1 MASDSSNARREKTSG
16 IECGPVSLAERIAR
30 WTEGKNRLDTPIQG
44 LNLHRWE
51 TPTEP
56 TSYMLAPSICM
67 IGQGR
72 KRLFLGEDIYI
83 YDAHRFLIT
92 SVDLP
97 VVAQIIEA
105 SREKPYLGLTMEL
118 DLRMIARLMLD
129 NDMPSSR
136 PTKDRLG
143 IAVSEVSVPL
153 HDAFNRLLDLLEHPE
168 DIPAL
173 APLVQQE
180 IFYRL
185 LMGEQGPR
193 LRQISTI
200 GNHGY
205 QIARAI
211 DWLKENF
218 SKPVKVEDLAGKVGL
233 SVSAFHNHFRSITA
247 MSPLQFQKRMR
258 LNEARRLMLSNQFD
272 AARAAF
278 EVGYESPS
286 QFSREY
292 SRLFGAPPLRD
303 IKNLN
308 QISASERLLLLWLM
322 ISTGVGIKNSK
333 RL

>member
-1 MASDSSNARREKTSG
+1 MSYDDFGTRKKRAEGVESG
-16 IECGPVSLAERIAR
+16 PASLAEKIAR
-30 WTEGKNRLDTPIQG
+30 WSRGKNSLETSIPG
-44 LNLHRWE
+44 LSLHRWE
-51 TPTEP
+51 MPTEP
-56 TSYMLAPSICM
+56 TSYMLAPSICL

-72 KRLFLGEDIYI
+72 KRLFLGDDIYL

-92 SVDLP
+92 SIDLP

-105 SREKPYLGLTMEL
+105 SRENPYLGLTMKL
-118 DLRMIARLMLD
+118 DLRVIAQLMLD
-129 NDMPSSR
+129 NDMPSD
-136 PTKDRLG
+136 PMPKGRLG
-143 IAVSEVSVPL
+143 IAVSEISKPL
-153 HDAFNRLLDLLEHPE
+153 LNAFNRLLDLLEHPE
-168 DIPAL
+168 DIRAL

-185 LMGEQGPR
+185 LMGEQGSR
-193 LRQISTI
+193 LRQIASV

-218 SKPVKVEDLAGKVGL
+218 SKQVKVEELARKAGL

-258 LNEARRLMLSNQFD
+258 LNEARRLMLVNNLD
-272 AARAAF
+272 ASRAAF

-292 SRLFGAPPLRD
+292 SRLFGAPPMRD
-303 IKNLN
+303 IKNLV
-308 QISASERLLLLWLM
+308 QGSAM
-322 ISTGVGIKNSK
+322 
-333 RL
+333 